1 MFQEV
6 EGDKRVLPRVL
17 EFLAEEVV
25 DSSDDAVEVP
35 AASGRV

>member
-25 DSSDDAVEVP
+25 DSSDDAWVIMNKIG
-35 AASGRV
+35 GR